1 MRVFAESICI
11 SVGIRDADV
20 HSCRAAAP
28 ILGENPF
35 SLPDAALQI
44 QLSELCHILTAQ
56 KQTGSAGTVTERT
69 NSGCMQRKA
78 HRTEQLPLPESTDR
92 LTRYTCKDAG
102 QQIKIGVG
110 IAEVR
115 SRLVYRR
122 MREHRNHPVLAKRL
136 NIVRVR
142 VEKAVFNARGL

>member
-20 HSCRAAAP
+20 HSGRAEAP
-28 ILGENPF
+28 VLGENPF
-35 SLPDAALQI
+35 SLPNAALQI

-56 KQTGSAGTVTERT
+56 KQTGSAGAVTERAD
-69 NSGCMQRKA
+69 SGCMQRKA

-102 QQIKIGVG
+102 QQIEIGVG
-110 IAEVR
+110 IAE
-115 SRLVYRR
+115 
-122 MREHRNHPVLAKRL
+122 MRTGCMNRCMGKHGDHPILAKRQ